1 MGKFADLT
9 GLRFGRLTVV
19 SRGKTVKRPGNRGT
33 LTYWICKCD
42 CGKTKEVLSSDL
54 KKGAT
59 TSCGC
64 YQRQRSKESNMT
76 HGLSETRIYNIWSHM
91 KERCTNQNAI
101 DFYRYGGVGVIVCEE
116 WTASFE
122 AFRDWS
128 LKNGY
133 RDDLTIDR
141 IDGTRGYEPSNCR
154 WATTEQQNNN
164 RKNNIIVEYDGKRMT
179 LGQLSKTVGVNYCK
193 LWRCIKN
200 GMTTESAVQY
210 ARGDSL

>member
-9 GLRFGRLTVV
+9 GFRFGRLTVV
-19 SRGKTVKRPGNRGT
+19 SRGKTVKRTNNRGT
-33 LTYWICKCD
+33 LTYWVCKCD
-42 CGKTKEVLSSDL
+42 CGKIKEVLSSDL

-76 HGLSETRIYNIWSHM
+76 HGLSETRLYNIWSHM

-101 DFYRYGGVGVIVCEE
+101 DFYRYGGVGVSVCEE
-116 WTASFE
+116 WISSFE

-164 RKNNIIVEYDGKRMT
+164 KKNNIIVEYDGKRMT

-193 LWRCIKN
+193 LWRCVKN
-200 GMTTESAVQY
+200 GMTPESAVQY

>member
-1 MGKFADLT
+1 MGKFVDLT
-9 GLRFGRLTVV
+9 GFRYGRLTVV

-33 LTYWICKCD
+33 LTYWICKCE
-42 CGKTKEVLSSDL
+42 CGNTKEVLNSDL
-54 KKGAT
+54 KKGVT

-64 YQRQRSKESNMT
+64 YQRQRAKEANMT
-76 HGLSETRIYNIWSHM
+76 HGFSDTRLYSIWSHI
-91 KERCTNQNAI
+91 KERCTNHNAN
-101 DFYRYGGVGVIVCEE
+101 DFNRYGGVGVSVCEE
-116 WTASFE
+116 WLASFE
-122 AFRDWS
+122 SFRDWS

-133 RDDLTIDR
+133 KDDLTIDR

-193 LWRCIKN
+193 LWRCIKS
-200 GMTTESAVQY
+200 GMTPESAVQY